1 MGRGGGGGGASLD
14 EIFSGGGG
22 MSQFLAIGNGTPP
35 LVEKTLNP
43 IRGWS
48 KIKARQ
54 GLIKLLLPIFSGE
67 DCMVPK
73 PLAESV

>member
-1 MGRGGGGGGASLD
+1 MRRVYSGKRRGGGRGGDASLD

-43 IRGWS
+43 IRGW
-48 KIKARQ
+48 
-54 GLIKLLLPIFSGE
+54 
-67 DCMVPK
+67 
-73 PLAESV
+73 